1 MEHRGRTYW
10 GAPIGGV
17 QSQISVSQNTQ
28 LKETTSTKGLKCLST
43 TKETKTTISKPQ
55 KRKEAAMPKQSK
67 IIRKSSA
74 FVRVLKSVLSLVL
87 VVNNALVSP
96 GDSSIAVQPNT
107 P

>member
-1 MEHRGRTYW
+1 
-10 GAPIGGV
+10 
-17 QSQISVSQNTQ
+17 
-28 LKETTSTKGLKCLST
+28 
-43 TKETKTTISKPQ
+43 
-55 KRKEAAMPKQSK
+55 MPKQSK